1 MRLEYRLSGANV
13 TREELDAY
21 ADERELERLR
31 RTLRRELAT
40 HRGQEALAREIGVS
54 RIVLRK
60 FLAYQAVPRPEH
72 LQKIREWAED
82 RPPLWT
88 PFGVIL
94 LATIVR
100 GVPASERAWTR
111 SSLAQVLSAGFRR
124 AGASVPTWLVEE
136 PATGQLCRQEAG
148 HDDPCP
154 GTGEGGQ
161 RGT

>member
-1 MRLEYRLSGANV
+1 MRLGYHLGGGNV
-13 TREELDAY
+13 TKEEIDAY

-40 HRGQEALAREIGVS
+40 HRGQEALAAEIGVS

-88 PFGVIL
+88 PFGVVL
-94 LATIVR
+94 LATIIR
-100 GVPASERAWTR
+100 GLPASERAPAR
-111 SSLAQVLSAGFRR
+111 CSLAQVLADGFRR
-124 AGASVPTWLVEE
+124 AGASVPPWLVEE
-136 PATGQLCRQEAG
+136 AATGQVSRQEHG
-148 HDDPCP
+148 HGDLRPC
-154 GTGEGGQ
+154 TGEGGQ
-161 RGT
+161 RGA